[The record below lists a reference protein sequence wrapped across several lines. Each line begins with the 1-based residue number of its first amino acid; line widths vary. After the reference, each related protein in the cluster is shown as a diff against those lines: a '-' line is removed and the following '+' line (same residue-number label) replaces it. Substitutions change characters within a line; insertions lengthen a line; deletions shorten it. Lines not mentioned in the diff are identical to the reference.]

1 MRRWRVVGLA
11 LIMGLVAL
19 TTLRAQRLPRPQ
31 IQAPRRDT
39 TRRDTTGVDS
49 AMAAKLRLSPPDSV
63 MQALLRKSGYTVTR
77 YEGDRVT
84 FDAQNDLFQI
94 LGAASKRAIVQR
106 GDSQTVYADTGVFF
120 NQRTKVATA
129 IGQTIVMH
137 DPGSGQADVIG
148 RGRLEYSLNERSATI
163 SNPRFAA
170 NMGYVWQISAQKG
183 KAILGDSAAGKS
195 SAFYGLGGEL
205 TVLGAGATGLTVAC
219 EGPARDRTFLTYLG
233 VNTGWERSMIPERW

>member
-11 LIMGLVAL
+11 LIMGLLAL

-94 LGAASKRAIVQR
+94 LGAASKRAIVRRHGRVLQSTHESR
-106 GDSQTVYADTGVFF
+106 DGD
-120 NQRTKVATA
+120 RTDHRHAR
-129 IGQTIVMH
+129 
-137 DPGSGQADVIG
+137 S
-148 RGRLEYSLNERSATI
+148 RERS
-163 SNPRFAA
+163 
-170 NMGYVWQISAQKG
+170 
-183 KAILGDSAAGKS
+183 
-195 SAFYGLGGEL
+195 GGRRR
-205 TVLGAGATGLTVAC
+205 
-219 EGPARDRTFLTYLG
+219 P
-233 VNTGWERSMIPERW
+233 WET